1 MLILLSVIT
10 VDGAIHNA
18 AGWSLRDEC
27 QELNGCKPG
36 NSKLTSGHRL
46 PAKCKNNINSQTN
59 KVLKLEA
66 FQRCSINITQCG
78 VDYLNKIKHY
88 VTHTSLKAHVSCSK
102 RL

>member
-66 FQRCSINITQCG
+66 FQRCST
-78 VDYLNKIKHY
+78 Y
-88 VTHTSLKAHVSCSK
+88 
-102 RL
+102 